1 MLIFYY
7 ISLDSQCP
15 YPTVSYAMKMPL
27 LFAIFL
33 LLTACSEPSKTLT
46 KLPDDAVIL
55 AFGDSLTYGTGASTG
70 HDYPR
75 ILAGLTKRKVINE
88 GVPGEISSNGL
99 KRLPALLDRYQPAL
113 LILIHGG
120 NDMLRNIPNEQTAA
134 NLDKMIVEITSRH
147 IEVVMLGVPKFNLLT
162 LNSAD
167 FYQTLAE
174 TRQILIDL
182 DTLPDILSDNSL
194 KSDMIHPN
202 DTGYQLIANK
212 ILTLLRQA
220 GAL

>member
-1 MLIFYY
+1 
-7 ISLDSQCP
+7 
-15 YPTVSYAMKMPL
+15 MKMPL
-27 LFAIFL
+27 LLVVFL

-55 AFGDSLTYGTGASTG
+55 AFGDSLTYGTGASAN
-70 HDYPR
+70 HDYPA
-75 ILAGLTKRKVINE
+75 ILAGLTAREVINE
-88 GVPGEISSNGL
+88 GVPGEISGDGL
-99 KRLPALLDRYQPAL
+99 KRLPALLDQYQPQL

-120 NDMLRNIPNEQTAA
+120 NDMLRNIPNEQTADHLNQMIAEA
-134 NLDKMIVEITSRH
+134 NSRH
-147 IEVVMLGVPKFNLLT
+147 IEVVMLGVPKLNLFT

-167 FYQTLAE
+167 FYQAVAE

-202 DTGYQLIANK
+202 DAGYQLTADNIFN
-212 ILTLLRQA
+212 LLKQG